1 MLSYQHL
8 LIFDKSGL
16 NRIKTTLNLI
26 LNDFLISSK
35 QKK

>member
-16 NRIKTTLNLI
+16 NQIKTVLFLI
-26 LNDFLISSK
+26 FDDFLISSK
-35 QKK
+35 

>member
-16 NRIKTTLNLI
+16 NQIKTALFLI
-26 LNDFLISSK
+26 FDDFLISSK
-35 QKK
+35 